1 MINDNDI
8 KNIDRFESLS
18 TIDKS
23 ELNKKV
29 KAIRCPYYKLE
40 QKIFYQF
47 ALYKAQYAVVSWSN
61 IKFPANYV
69 SPQTNDSNISATKDS
84 SQKSANEKIQKD
96 GIEVDSQLEND
107 NDVQRAI
114 RESKEHPESE

>member
-1 MINDNDI
+1 
-8 KNIDRFESLS
+8 
-18 TIDKS
+18 
-23 ELNKKV
+23 
-29 KAIRCPYYKLE
+29 
-40 QKIFYQF
+40 
-47 ALYKAQYAVVSWSN
+47 LYKAEYAVVSWSN

-96 GIEVDSQLEND
+96 GIEVDSKLEND

>member
-1 MINDNDI
+1 LILKNGFIPKNGRLGKAVYVSDDSIMCIKFAFKNRHRYTQPIILKLKVMINDNDI

-40 QKIFYQF
+40 
-47 ALYKAQYAVVSWSN
+47 
-61 IKFPANYV
+61 
-69 SPQTNDSNISATKDS
+69 
-84 SQKSANEKIQKD
+84 
-96 GIEVDSQLEND
+96 
-107 NDVQRAI
+107 
-114 RESKEHPESE
+114 